1 MIDCLIRVNEQ
12 SGKQMDQYL
21 QSRLRQMQENL
32 TGEFNMVCNH
42 HRDLQLLQVRIAK
55 FCGFLIAFGFL

>member
-1 MIDCLIRVNEQ
+1 
-12 SGKQMDQYL
+12 MDQYL

-42 HRDLQLLQVRIAK
+42 HRDLQLLQVRIATC
-55 FCGFLIAFGFL
+55 FF